1 MSPVTPLVAA
11 DIIGSGRVP
20 LAVCF
25 GAFVITF
32 IVTRLIT
39 RMIRAGRGPFKD
51 NVSES
56 GLHIHHAVPGII
68 LLVIGAFMAIAVDT
82 DSPWAIAAAVFVG
95 VGTSLVLDEFAL
107 ILHLEDVYWLQE
119 GRISIEMIAL
129 AMGCLGLVLVGLEPF
144 NFLKDDNGKI
154 TVGSALLALAIVLP
168 FLVVCVLKGKYR
180 MTLFSLFVFPV
191 AIVGAVRLARPQSRW
206 AKWRYKPEKLA
217 RRNGAPSARTPAT
230 TPSRRGS
237 ATSSPANRRAP
248 RPRRSST
255 TRPGRARRP
264 RHRAQTAA
272 YVAELPAVVGRAASR
287 CT

>member
-82 DSPWAIAAAVFVG
+82 DSPWAIAAALFVG

-154 TVGSALLALAIVLP
+154 TLGSALLALAIVLP

-191 AIVGAVRLARPQSRW
+191 AIVGAVRLARPAIALGEVALQ
-206 AKWRYKPEKLA
+206 A
-217 RRNGAPSARTPAT
+217 REA
-230 TPSRRGS
+230 
-237 ATSSPANRRAP
+237 RRAP
-248 RPRRSST
+248 T
-255 TRPGRARRP
+255 TDRAPGRPLRPDRVLGQRLRRRQAVELHLSTRARS
-264 RHRAQTAA
+264 AA
-272 YVAELPAVVGRAASR
+272 TDAAAH
-287 CT
+287 